1 MFRAEQLIGALEYQ
15 YKFGADFLFVVE
27 LGFSFLLV
35 LVFIEFCYLRAW
47 PGTLLNLFYCPRYDD
62 VDVVAIVSM
71 IDALILQLWFML
83 SHFLALIVLVICW

>member
-15 YKFGADFLFVVE
+15 YKFGA
-27 LGFSFLLV
+27 
-35 LVFIEFCYLRAW
+35 IEFCCLRAW

-71 IDALILQLWFML
+71 IDALILQLCFML
-83 SHFLALIVLVICW
+83 SHFLALMVFCCD